1 MESTG
6 LPRPEITARLT
17 DTSSW
22 MAKYRQAHSPGVAL
36 LRPYGNLVAHDPRWF
51 PKLLTLNS
59 RLRTSPMVTVTSGPE
74 RWLLSETRRT
84 PVQTPV
90 RAGVRASSLEKS
102 ARSRLER
109 DSRGKFVSAK
119 RAEANDAAP
128 KAASGASAP
137 ELSTTRIIAPRATV
151 RYGSATRR
159 GNTLSVD
166 LGYDAFPKQ
175 QEFHESPA
183 KYRLFGG
190 AAGPG
195 KSKALLMEAILQAH
209 ETPGA
214 QTLLL
219 RRTFPELEQSLLYYF
234 RRDVP
239 RELYKSFNESKHV
252 VEWQNGSTTRF
263 GYCQNE
269 SDVYQYQGAEFLF
282 IGIDELTL
290 FTLRQ
295 WQFLTSRN
303 RCPVPGS
310 FPCMAAATNPG
321 NIGHAWV
328 KSLWIDRQ
336 APSGMENPDA
346 YDPADYDFIP
356 ARVSDNPIY
365 ARDENYLKTLRALP
379 SHLRRAFLDG
389 DWDVFAGQYFD
400 KFDYSRPVARAE
412 QIDWKP
418 WWPRWISIDW
428 GFEHPSAAYWH
439 AAIPPGSTAR
449 VLHGVSS
456 VGTQHAVPGADA
468 WRGDARS
475 ATAPPSSRSSLR
487 DERPLFVSLGCL
499 GAKPKRDPS
508 GESGLQ
514 VRCQDSGG
522 VHRTPETGDDGAVNG
537 HVAVDG
543 KVSPSTFAG
552 PACRPP
558 AGRAGTGGHSSAA
571 PLRDQQQNPR
581 SSAASTRDPSAGQE
595 RRAQDDD
602 PNRIVTYRE
611 YVTHRTPPRE
621 LARQIVERSKLNSRH
636 SERSEESLFVSPG
649 CPEAQS
655 KRDPSGKSG
664 PQVRCQDS
672 GGVHRTPETGD
683 DGAREGNAEREH
695 IDAIYLSPDAFARR
709 TDEASIADQMGDVF
723 VAAGF
728 PRPIPADNDRVG
740 GWMLMYQMLE
750 AGEWLLTDNCI
761 ELIRTLPNLVRDPA
775 RIEDVEK
782 MDGDDPADAAR
793 YGLKSRYGAHHG
805 GSGARMPLA
814 ARLAERVT
822 SADPTVRAIQA
833 RKAQV
838 EESRRTLPVSFV
850 HRPRR

>member
-1 MESTG
+1 
-6 LPRPEITARLT
+6 
-17 DTSSW
+17 
-22 MAKYRQAHSPGVAL
+22 
-36 LRPYGNLVAHDPRWF
+36 
-51 PKLLTLNS
+51 
-59 RLRTSPMVTVTSGPE
+59 MVTVTSGPE
-74 RWLLSETRRT
+74 RWILSETRRT
-84 PVQTPV
+84 SGQTPEQ
-90 RAGVRASSLEKS
+90 AGVRASPFETS
-102 ARSRLER
+102 ATQGIAR
-109 DSRGKFVSAK
+109 DAGGRFIGATPPDEDSATPRIVTPRVS
-119 RAEANDAAP
+119 
-128 KAASGASAP
+128 
-137 ELSTTRIIAPRATV
+137 TRVRETVGRATIK
-151 RYGSATRR
+151 
-159 GNTLSVD
+159 SVN
-166 LGYDAFPKQ
+166 LGYEPFPKQ
-175 QEFHESPA
+175 QQFHESPA

-195 KSKALLMEAILQAH
+195 KSKALLMDAILQAH

-303 RCPVPGS
+303 RCPVAGS

-321 NIGHAWV
+321 NIGHSWV
-328 KSLWIDRQ
+328 KALWIDRQ
-336 APSGMENPDA
+336 AASGMENPDA
-346 YDPADYDFIP
+346 YDPADYEFIP
-356 ARVSDNPIY
+356 ARVADNPIY
-365 ARDENYLKTLRALP
+365 ATDENYLKTLRALP

-400 KFDYSRPVARAE
+400 KFDHSRHVVRAE
-412 QIDWKP
+412 QIDWKD

-439 AAIPPGSTAR
+439 T
-449 VLHGVSS
+449 
-456 VGTQHAVPGADA
+456 AVP
-468 WRGDARS
+468 
-475 ATAPPSSRSSLR
+475 
-487 DERPLFVSLGCL
+487 
-499 GAKPKRDPS
+499 PS
-508 GESGLQ
+508 GNVAQ
-514 VRCQDSGG
+514 VFR
-522 VHRTPETGDDGAVNG
+522 PEA
-537 HVAVDG
+537 
-543 KVSPSTFAG
+543 
-552 PACRPP
+552 
-558 AGRAGTGGHSSAA
+558 SAA
-571 PLRDQQQNPR
+571 VSTEKSL
-581 SSAASTRDPSAGQE
+581 ASKEASYM
-595 RRAQDDD
+595 DD
-602 PNRIVTYRE
+602 PGRIVTYRE

-621 LARQIVERSKLNSRH
+621 LARQITERSLLGSSADYEK
-636 SERSEESLFVSPG
+636 
-649 CPEAQS
+649 
-655 KRDPSGKSG
+655 
-664 PQVRCQDS
+664 
-672 GGVHRTPETGD
+672 
-683 DGAREGNAEREH
+683 

-723 VAAGF
+723 AAAGF

-805 GSGARMPLA
+805 GGSGRRMPLA

-833 RKAQV
+833 RKAQL
-838 EESRRTLPVSFV
+838 EESRRTQPVSFV
-850 HRPRR
+850 HRRR